1 MSVFEHTDAFI
12 RQYQEFLKTEPSR
25 PAQYRQYL
33 KQARE
38 LLNQQ
43 FHAGLDIRTLLHA
56 HTHVI
61 DNLLKGLW
69 EQILPE
75 EADLNATLI
84 AVGGYGRKELH
95 PQSDIDLLILLK
107 ATPNE
112 HCSERLSQFI
122 TMLWDIGLEVGHSVR
137 TLDECDMVARQDLTI
152 ITNLIESR
160 YVTGSHDLFESL
172 NRTIAPHKMWSS
184 ADFFRAKLEEQKQR
198 HINFGD
204 TSYRVEPNLKEG
216 RGGLRDIQMITWI
229 IKREYGQLSLQEL
242 HEHQLLEPGEY
253 STLQRGRAF
262 LWRIRFLLHQMTGR
276 KEDRLLFDYQY
287 TLAQAFGYNDPNRN
301 IAVEAFMHQ
310 YYRTITELERL
321 TDVLIGVLRDKV
333 LMPRYPAP
341 VMVGERYQRYGSYL
355 AVNSPDTFVLYPTA
369 LLEIFLVMQI
379 TPGITGLTPDTIRLI
394 RRNVHRIDNSFR
406 QQARHRQIF
415 RQILQQKAGITFV
428 MRLMNRFGIL
438 AAYIPAFASIVGRMQ
453 YDLFHV
459 YTVDEHTL
467 WVLRNLRRYS
477 TAAGEQEMPFCSQVF
492 RNLQKPELLYLA
504 GIFHD
509 IAKGRQGDHSELGA
523 KDAYE
528 FCREHNLDLHDSG
541 IVSWLVRNHLIMS
554 VTAQRKDI
562 SDPDVIAE
570 FADQIVEQSRL
581 DYLFL
586 LTIADIKGTNPKLW
600 NGWKE
605 SLIHELYHATRRCLQ
620 SRIPHSRQSDSLV
633 TEKKRAALEELVKEG
648 FTVDECESLWDRLG
662 EEYLLQ
668 HSVESISWHAEC
680 LLTASEHALPVV
692 QIRETASGNIN
703 LVFIYGHDNGDLFFR
718 VAATME
724 QLNLN
729 IVQARLVSIDD
740 HDLYTLHVL
749 GPNNQVIRSKGD
761 EEHVV
766 QTLKNNLTIPEV
778 LPRKHHQ
785 PRILR
790 NFDIPTRITFRQ
802 NIERNLTEMELRT
815 GDMPGLLS
823 RLGAVFYELDLTV
836 RNALI
841 TTLGEQAEDVF
852 YITWRDGSMILD
864 TYDQEYI
871 RLRITEA
878 LKI

>member
-1 MSVFEHTDAFI
+1 MSVFEQTDAFI
-12 RQYQEFLKTEPSR
+12 RQYQAFLKTEPSR
-25 PAQYRQYL
+25 PPHYRHYL
-33 KQARE
+33 NQARE
-38 LLNQQ
+38 LLSQQ
-43 FHAGLDIRTLLHA
+43 FNAGLDIRTLLHA

-61 DNLLKGLW
+61 DNLLKDLW

-75 EADLNATLI
+75 AATLNATLI
-84 AVGGYGRKELH
+84 AVGGYGRRELH

-107 ATPNE
+107 ATPDP
-112 HCSERLSQFI
+112 HCSEKLGQFI

-137 TLDECDMVARQDLTI
+137 TLPECEAVARQDLTI

-160 YVTGSHDLFESL
+160 YVTGSHDLFEAL
-172 NRTIAPHKMWSS
+172 NKIIAPENMWSS
-184 ADFFRAKLEEQKQR
+184 QEFFLAKLEEQKQR
-198 HINFGD
+198 HIKFGD

-262 LWRIRFLLHQMTGR
+262 LWRIRFLLHEITKR
-276 KEDRLLFDYQY
+276 KEDRLLFDYQH

-321 TDVLIGVLRDKV
+321 TEVLIGVLRDKV
-333 LMPRYPAP
+333 LMLTYPSP
-341 VMVGERYQRYGSYL
+341 VMLGEHYQRYGSYL
-355 AVNSPDTFVLYPTA
+355 AVNSPDTFILYPTA

-379 TPGITGLTPDTIRLI
+379 TQGITSLTPDTIRLI
-394 RRNVHRIDNSFR
+394 RRNVYRIDNSFR
-406 QQARHRQIF
+406 QQSRHRQLF
-415 RQILQQKAGITFV
+415 RQILQQKTGITFV
-428 MRLMNRFGIL
+428 MRLMNRLGIL

-467 WVLRNLRRYS
+467 WVLRNLRNYS
-477 TAAGEQEMPFCSQVF
+477 TPKGEQEMPFCSQVF

-504 GIFHD
+504 GLFHD
-509 IAKGRQGDHSELGA
+509 IAKGRNGDHSELGA

-528 FCREHNLDLHDSG
+528 FCREHNMDLHDAG

-562 SDPDVIAE
+562 SDPEVIAE

-586 LTIADIKGTNPKLW
+586 LTIADIRGTNPKLW

-605 SLIHELYHATRRCLQ
+605 SLLHELYHATRRHLQ
-620 SRIPHSRQSDSLV
+620 ARIPHSRQTDSLV
-633 TEKKRAALEELVKEG
+633 SEKKRAALERLTKEG
-648 FTVDECESLWDRLG
+648 FSVDECESLWDRLG

-668 HSVESISWHAEC
+668 HSVESICWHAEC
-680 LLTASEHALPVV
+680 LLTTSEQNLPVV
-692 QIRETASGNIN
+692 QLSETASGNIN
-703 LVFIYGHDNGDLFFR
+703 LVFIYGHDKGDLFFR

-749 GPNNQVIRSKGD
+749 GSNNQLINKDD
-761 EEHVV
+761 EEYVI
-766 QTLKNNLTIPEV
+766 QTLKHNLTIPEIV
-778 LPRKHHQ
+778 PRKHHR

-790 NFDIPTRITFRQ
+790 NFDIPTRVYFRQ
-802 NIERNLTEMELRT
+802 NTERHLTEMELRT

-852 YITWRDGSMILD
+852 YITWRDGEPI
-864 TYDQEYI
+864 TEVYDQEYI
-871 RLRITEA
+871 RARITEA
-878 LKI
+878 LKL